1 MNPIGV
7 LFICLVF
14 VVLLYFNFGGSSQ
27 NVEHLR
33 DKITTETV
41 SLKALLSV
49 SIEIAKRGGLEVK
62 KIREQVRLYYK
73 IYRFYIIK
81 CTLHFCRTKF

>member
-62 KIREQVRLYYK
+62 KIREQVRLYLE
-73 IYRFYIIK
+73 IYRFYIYYQVI
-81 CTLHFCRTKF
+81 LISNLSS